1 MAISI
6 PLERELPL
14 YTIKC
19 YNDYLYRLTKRL
31 CKPSSVR
38 IASDEWANNDTK
50 LANALCRSR
59 TAVREY
65 ALCNRWE
72 FFVTLTIDGSR
83 YDRYDLKCFLRE
95 FMQWMQ
101 NLKKTK
107 YPNLRYLLVPEQ
119 HKKEDPLHG
128 RAWHLHGM
136 ISGIPSSPM
145 PSSAPRRWRETGY
158 DIWCDYWDR
167 YGMCTVCP
175 VKDSIAVGFYVSKY
189 ITKPALKWQRLRVYI
204 RIIIPEV

>member
-83 YDRYDLKCFLRE
+83 YDRYDLKCFLRVHAVDAE
-95 FMQWMQ
+95 
-101 NLKKTK
+101 LKENKIPK
-107 YPNLRYLLVPEQ
+107 SALSPC
-119 HKKEDPLHG
+119 
-128 RAWHLHGM
+128 
-136 ISGIPSSPM
+136 SG
-145 PSSAPRRWRETGY
+145 A
-158 DIWCDYWDR
+158 
-167 YGMCTVCP
+167 
-175 VKDSIAVGFYVSKY
+175 A
-189 ITKPALKWQRLRVYI
+189 
-204 RIIIPEV
+204 